1 MIKKMSS
8 IKLFYLKKKRLVLE
22 GLELA
27 KSKKKKKNMLFTE
40 TFAKTESNINIYYFL
55 FYFEN
60 VNLRKLFI

>member
-27 KSKKKKKNMLFTE
+27 KSKKKKKICYLQ
-40 TFAKTESNINIYYFL
+40 
-55 FYFEN
+55 
-60 VNLRKLFI
+60 KLLLKLKAI